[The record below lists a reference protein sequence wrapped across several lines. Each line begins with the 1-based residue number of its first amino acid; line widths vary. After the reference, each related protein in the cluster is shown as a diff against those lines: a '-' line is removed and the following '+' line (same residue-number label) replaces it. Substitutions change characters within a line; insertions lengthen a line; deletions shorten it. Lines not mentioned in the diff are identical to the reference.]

1 MQTDSDR
8 SVLVACDPRSVD
20 LNMVE
25 LENSVELL
33 VFMHLLAQETGNA
46 LKVYT
51 NDQDDLQTTED
62 NEKLQSQTA

>member
-8 SVLVACDPRSVD
+8 SVLVECDPRSVGLD
-20 LNMVE
+20 MVE

-46 LKVYT
+46 LEVYT
-51 NDQDDLQTTED
+51 NDQNDL
-62 NEKLQSQTA
+62 

>member
-8 SVLVACDPRSVD
+8 SVLVECDPRSVD
-20 LNMVE
+20 LDMVE

-51 NDQDDLQTTED
+51 NDQDDL
-62 NEKLQSQTA
+62 